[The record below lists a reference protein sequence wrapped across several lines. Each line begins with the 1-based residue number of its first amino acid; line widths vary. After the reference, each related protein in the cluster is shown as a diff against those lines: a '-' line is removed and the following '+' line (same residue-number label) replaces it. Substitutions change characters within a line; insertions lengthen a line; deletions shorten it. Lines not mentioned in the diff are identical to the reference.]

1 MKKEEL
7 KKANKGITLIALVI
21 TIIVLLILAAVS
33 IATLTGDNGILTKA
47 QNAKDLTNQK
57 TAEEEVQIEV
67 LGSLDNSGN
76 INIEDLNSNLISH
89 LTGVNYKGQPL
100 SAENK
105 IETLPAVVEYNG
117 YKILISGDTSTS
129 LEDALKPG
137 EEAKETKKYNY
148 TDGVDVATIPEGF
161 AVSEKENE
169 QKIANGLVIKNK
181 TDGNEFV
188 WIPCTITQYQ
198 NAKNAVQ
205 RNEWVTNPEYYK
217 NGGEDGSAW
226 SDNYTD
232 QDISNINAVY
242 VQNGVDNTTI
252 SQITENWE
260 NKQTEVAEESI
271 KKYGGFYIARYE
283 AGIPKTEKTKEF
295 YRDTNSEN
303 LEYKKDGGIRGA
315 TTKVGLESV
324 QSLAPVSKKGV
335 QAWNLITQPN
345 SKIVA
350 ENMYKGNPSVGSYL
364 VDLQAWNHICENIY
378 GANANKTGKSITNS
392 STWGNCNDNSSVYEK
407 DIEGLWAQHAWNNEW
422 KIAGNYKKGPV
433 TAKALEPNTELGG
446 TNGIELPTGASEDFN
461 NYNIY
466 DMAGNMWEWTTG
478 HNINSETMYVV
489 PRGRWLRSQWGRVP
503 SCACLRSR
511 GTHSLLRPR
520 WVPRRALYEIIKC
533 V

>member
-1 MKKEEL
+1 MRGKNRKPIASCL
-7 KKANKGITLIALVI
+7 KLPQFTTMNVIDGQAGLIVYASLI
-21 TIIVLLILAAVS
+21 FYSLTIDNILNIIVLLILAAVP

-76 INIEDLNSNLISH
+76 INIEDLNSNLLSH

-105 IETLPAVVEYNG
+105 IETLPAVVEYNE

-161 AVSEKENE
+161 EVSEIKEE
-169 QKIANGLVIKNK
+169 QKIADGLVIKNK

-198 NAKNAVQ
+198 NAKNAVK
-205 RNEWVTNPEYYK
+205 RNEWSHSPEYYT
-217 NGGEDGSAW
+217 NGGEDGSVW
-226 SDNYTD
+226 SDDYTD

-242 VQNGVDNTTI
+242 KTTAI
-252 SQITENWE
+252 NEITANWE
-260 NKQTEVAEESI
+260 KEQTEVAEESI
-271 KKYGGFYIARYE
+271 KKYEGFYIGRYE
-283 AGIPKTEKTKEF
+283 AGIPEEAKVF
-295 YRDTNSEN
+295 YRNPKGTDLTYDSSNRGQTNEAGLNIIKN
-303 LEYKKDGGIRGA
+303 LK
-315 TTKVGLESV
+315 
-324 QSLAPVSKKGV
+324 PVSKKGV
-335 QAWNLITQPN
+335 QAWNFITQPN

-350 ENMYKGNPSVGSYL
+350 ENMYKASSEETSVGSYL

-378 GANANKTGKSITNS
+378 GKTGKDINNS
-392 STWGNCNDNSSVYEK
+392 TAWGNYINNTSVFEK
-407 DIEGLWAQHAWNNEW
+407 TVEGLWANHGYRSSPW
-422 KIAGNYKKGPV
+422 GLFPSLTYSKGAV
-433 TAKALEPNTELGG
+433 NVKGESEKTGAENQV
-446 TNGIELPTGASEDFN
+446 NVIELPTGASEDFN

-466 DMAGNMWEWTTG
+466 DMAGNMVEWTTG
-478 HNINSETMYVV
+478 HNINGETMYVV
-489 PRGRWLRSQWGRVP
+489 PRGR
-503 SCACLRSR
+503 
-511 GTHSLLRPR
+511 
-520 WVPRRALYEIIKC
+520 
-533 V
+533 

>member
-21 TIIVLLILAAVS
+21 TIIVLLILAGVS
-33 IATLTGDNGILTKA
+33 IATLTGDNGILAKA

-89 LTGVNYKGQPL
+89 LTGVKYNEEAL
-100 SAENK
+100 SKTNK
-105 IETLPAVVEYNG
+105 IENLPAVVEYNG

-129 LEDALKPG
+129 LGDALKPG

-161 AVSEKENE
+161 AVSEIKEE

-198 NAKNAVQ
+198 NAKNAVMK
-205 RNEWVTNPEYYK
+205 NKWTHDSYYET
-217 NGGEDGSAW
+217 NGGSDGSAW
-226 SDNYTD
+226 SDNYTEED
-232 QDISNINAVY
+232 LSNINALY
-242 VQNGVDNTTI
+242 ETNGVDNATI
-252 SQITENWE
+252 SKITESWE
-260 NKQTEVAEESI
+260 KRQTEVAEESI
-271 KKYGGFYIARYE
+271 KKYGGFYIGRYE
-283 AGIPKTEKTKEF
+283 AGIPSTATF
-295 YRDTNSEN
+295 YTAPDSEGDNLKYNATGRGVTNNE
-303 LEYKKDGGIRGA
+303 
-315 TTKVGLESV
+315 GLTSV
-324 QSLAPVSKKGV
+324 KGLSPVSKKGV
-335 QAWNLITQPN
+335 QAWNCITQPN

-350 ENMYKGNPSVGSYL
+350 ENMYKASSEETSVGSYL

-392 STWGNCNDNSSVYEK
+392 STWGNYYNNSSVYNKE
-407 DIEGLWAQHAWNNEW
+407 IEGLWANHGLRKSPWALFASSTYSKGTVNV
-422 KIAGNYKKGPV
+422 KGDTKKDG
-433 TAKALEPNTELGG
+433 TEDQV
-446 TNGIELPTGASEDFN
+446 NVIELPTGASEDFK

-466 DMAGNMWEWTTG
+466 DMAGNEWEWTTG
-478 HNINSETMYVV
+478 HNINNKMFVV
-489 PRGRWLRSQWGRVP
+489 ARGR
-503 SCACLRSR
+503 
-511 GTHSLLRPR
+511 
-520 WVPRRALYEIIKC
+520 
-533 V
+533 

>member
-1 MKKEEL
+1 MKKEES

-21 TIIVLLILAAVS
+21 TVIVLLILAGVS

-47 QNAKDLTNQK
+47 QTAADVTNK
-57 TAEEEVQIEV
+57 STAEEEIQIEI
-67 LGSLDNSGN
+67 LGSLDNGADISL
-76 INIEDLNSNLISH
+76 EKLNDNLRNN
-89 LTGVNYKGQPL
+89 LTGVKYKGQPL

-105 IETLPAVVEYNG
+105 IENLPAVVEYNG
-117 YKILISGDTSTS
+117 YKILISGDTSVS

-161 AVSEKENE
+161 AVSEIKEE
-169 QKIANGLVIKNK
+169 QKIANGLVIKDK
-181 TDGNEFV
+181 PDGNEFV

-205 RNEWVTNPEYYK
+205 RNDWKTNPEYYS
-217 NGGEDGSAW
+217 NGGEDGLAW
-226 SDNYTD
+226 SDDYTE
-232 QDISNINAVY
+232 QDISNVNALY
-242 VQNGVDNTTI
+242 VKNGVDNATI

-260 NKQTEVAEESI
+260 KKQTEVAEESI

-303 LEYKKDGGIRGA
+303 LEYKKDGGIRGT
-315 TTKVGLESV
+315 TTKAGLESV
-324 QSLAPVSKKGV
+324 QSLSPVSKKGV
-335 QAWNLITQPN
+335 QAWNYITQPN

-350 ENMYKGNPSVGSYL
+350 ENMYKGSTSVGSYL

-392 STWGNCNDNSSVYEK
+392 STWGNYINNTSVFEK
-407 DIEGLWAQHAWNNEW
+407 TVEGLWANH
-422 KIAGNYKKGPV
+422 GLKKSPWTYYPSSTYSKDTINIKGD
-433 TAKALEPNTELGG
+433 TAKTGAEGQVNV
-446 TNGIELPTGASEDFN
+446 IELPTGASEDFK

-478 HNINSETMYVV
+478 HNINGETMFVV
-489 PRGRWLRSQWGRVP
+489 PRGR
-503 SCACLRSR
+503 
-511 GTHSLLRPR
+511 
-520 WVPRRALYEIIKC
+520 
-533 V
+533 

>member
-1 MKKEEL
+1 MKEL
-7 KKANKGITLIALVI
+7 KKKNKGITLIALVI
-21 TIIVLLILAAVS
+21 TIIVLLILAGVS

-47 QNAKDLTNQK
+47 QNVKDLTNEK

-76 INIEDLNSNLISH
+76 INIEDLNSNLLSH
-89 LTGVNYKGQPL
+89 LSGVNYKEQPL

-117 YKILISGDTSTS
+117 YKILISGDTSVS

-161 AVSEKENE
+161 VVSEKEEE

-181 TDGNEFV
+181 KDGNEFV

-198 NAKNAVQ
+198 NAKNAVK
-205 RNEWVTNPEYYK
+205 RNEWSHNDEYYK
-217 NGGEDGSAW
+217 NGGGDGSAW
-226 SDNYTD
+226 SDDYTEED
-232 QDISNINAVY
+232 LSNINTLY
-242 VQNGVDNTTI
+242 TENGVDNTTI
-252 SQITENWE
+252 SQITESWE

-271 KKYGGFYIARYE
+271 RKYGGFYIARYE
-283 AGIPKTEKTKEF
+283 AGIPSTATF
-295 YRDTNSEN
+295 YTALNSAT

-315 TTKVGLESV
+315 TTKAGLESV

-335 QAWNLITQPN
+335 QAWNYITQPN
-345 SKIVA
+345 AKIVA
-350 ENMYKGNPSVGSYL
+350 ENMYKASSEETSVGSYL

-378 GANANKTGKSITNS
+378 GANATKTGKSITNS
-392 STWGNCNDNSSVYEK
+392 STWGNYYDNSSVYNEE
-407 DIEGLWAQHAWNNEW
+407 IEGLWAQHAWNNEW
-422 KIAGNYKKGPV
+422 KIAEYYKKGPV
-433 TAKALEPNTELGG
+433 TAKAGEANNDLGG
-446 TNGIELPTGASEDFN
+446 TNRIELPTGASEDFN

-478 HNINSETMYVV
+478 HNIKNETMFVV
-489 PRGRWLRSQWGRVP
+489 PRGR
-503 SCACLRSR
+503 
-511 GTHSLLRPR
+511 
-520 WVPRRALYEIIKC
+520 
-533 V
+533 

>member
-1 MKKEEL
+1 MKKEQL
-7 KKANKGITLIALVI
+7 NRTNKGITLIALVI
-21 TIIVLLILAAVS
+21 TIIVLLILAGVS
-33 IATLTGDNGILTKA
+33 IATLTGDNGILAKA

-161 AVSEKENE
+161 AVSEIKEE
-169 QKIANGLVIKNK
+169 QKIANGLVIKDK
-181 TDGNEFV
+181 PDGNEFV

-198 NAKNAVQ
+198 NAKNAVK
-205 RNEWVTNPEYYK
+205 RNKWVTNPEYYT
-217 NGGEDGSAW
+217 NGGGDGSAW
-226 SDNYTD
+226 SDDYTD
-232 QDISNINAVY
+232 QDLSNINAVY
-242 VQNGVDNTTI
+242 ETNGVDNTTI
-252 SQITENWE
+252 SQITSSWE

-271 KKYGGFYIARYE
+271 KKYGGFYIGRYE
-283 AGIPKTEKTKEF
+283 AGIPEEADDF
-295 YRDTNSEN
+295 YRNPEGTDLTYNIDNRGQTNEAGLNIIKN
-303 LEYKKDGGIRGA
+303 LK
-315 TTKVGLESV
+315 
-324 QSLAPVSKKGV
+324 PVSKKGV
-335 QAWNLITQPN
+335 QAWNYITQPN

-350 ENMYKGNPSVGSYL
+350 ENMYKASSEETSVGSYL

-378 GANANKTGKSITNS
+378 GKTGKDINNS
-392 STWGNCNDNSSVYEK
+392 TAWGNYINNTSVFEK
-407 DIEGLWAQHAWNNEW
+407 TVEGLWANHGYRSSPW
-422 KIAGNYKKGPV
+422 GLFPSSTYSKGAV
-433 TAKALEPNTELGG
+433 NVKGNTEKTGEE
-446 TNGIELPTGASEDFN
+446 NQVNVIELPTGASEDFK

-478 HNINSETMYVV
+478 HNINNETMYVV
-489 PRGRWLRSQWGRVP
+489 PRGR
-503 SCACLRSR
+503 
-511 GTHSLLRPR
+511 
-520 WVPRRALYEIIKC
+520 
-533 V
+533 

>member
-7 KKANKGITLIALVI
+7 KQVNKGITLIALVI
-21 TIIVLLILAAVS
+21 TIIVLLILVGVS
-33 IATLTGDNGILTKA
+33 IATLTGDNGILAKA
-47 QNAKDLTNQK
+47 QNAKDLTNEK

-89 LTGVNYKGQPL
+89 LTGVNYKEQPL

-105 IETLPAVVEYNG
+105 IQNLPAVVEYNG
-117 YKILISGDTSTS
+117 YNILISGDTSTS
-129 LEDALKPG
+129 LGDALKPG

-161 AVSEKENE
+161 AVSEIKEE
-169 QKIANGLVIKNK
+169 QKIANGLVIKN
-181 TDGNEFV
+181 DGNEFV

-198 NAKNAVQ
+198 NAKNAVP
-205 RNEWVTNPEYYK
+205 RNEWGHNAEYYS
-217 NGGEDGSAW
+217 NGGGDGSAW
-226 SDNYTD
+226 SDDYTE
-232 QDISNINAVY
+232 QDISNINALY
-242 VQNGVDNTTI
+242 VKNGVDNTTI

-271 KKYGGFYIARYE
+271 RKYGGFYIARYE

-324 QSLAPVSKKGV
+324 QSLSPVSKKGV
-335 QAWNLITQPN
+335 QAWNYITQPN
-345 SKIVA
+345 AKMVA
-350 ENMYKGNPSVGSYL
+350 ENMYKVSSEETSVGSYL

-378 GANANKTGKSITNS
+378 GANANKTGKSITDS
-392 STWGNCNDNSSVYEK
+392 STWGNYINNASVFEK
-407 DIEGLWAQHAWNNEW
+407 TVEGLWANH
-422 KIAGNYKKGPV
+422 GLKKSTWELFPSSTYSKGAV
-433 TAKALEPNTELGG
+433 NVKGDTEKTGAE
-446 TNGIELPTGASEDFN
+446 NQVNVIELPTGASEDFK

-478 HNINSETMYVV
+478 HNINDETMFIV
-489 PRGRWLRSQWGRVP
+489 PRGR
-503 SCACLRSR
+503 
-511 GTHSLLRPR
+511 
-520 WVPRRALYEIIKC
+520 
-533 V
+533 

>member
-89 LTGVNYKGQPL
+89 LTGVNYKGEPL

-105 IETLPAVVEYNG
+105 IENLPAVVEYNG
-117 YKILISGDTSTS
+117 CKILISGDTSTS

-161 AVSEKENE
+161 VVSEKEEE

-271 KKYGGFYIARYE
+271 RKYGGFYIGRYE
-283 AGIPKTEKTKEF
+283 AGIPSNASF
-295 YRDTNSEN
+295 YTAPNSEGED
-303 LEYKKDGGIRGA
+303 LKYKKDEGIRGA
-315 TTKVGLESV
+315 TTKAGLESV
-324 QSLAPVSKKGV
+324 QSLSPVSKKGV
-335 QAWNLITQPN
+335 QAWNFITQPN

-350 ENMYKGNPSVGSYL
+350 ENMYKASSEETSVGSYL

-378 GANANKTGKSITNS
+378 GANATKTGKSITNS
-392 STWGNCNDNSSVYEK
+392 ITWGNYYDNSSVYNKE
-407 DIEGLWAQHAWNNEW
+407 IEGLWAQHAWTTTW
-422 KIAGNYKKGPV
+422 VYAPNYKKGPV
-433 TAKALEPNTELGG
+433 TAKAGEDQNTELGG
-446 TNGIELPTGASEDFN
+446 KNRIELPTGASEDFK

-478 HNINSETMYVV
+478 HNIKNETMFIIA
-489 PRGRWLRSQWGRVP
+489 RGRWLR
-503 SCACLRSR
+503 
-511 GTHSLLRPR
+511 
-520 WVPRRALYEIIKC
+520 
-533 V
+533 

>member
-1 MKKEEL
+1 MKKEES

-21 TIIVLLILAAVS
+21 TVIVLLILAGVS
-33 IATLTGDNGILTKA
+33 IATLTGDNGILKKA

-76 INIEDLNSNLISH
+76 INIEDLNSNLLSH
-89 LTGVNYKGQPL
+89 LSGVNYKEQPL

-129 LEDALKPG
+129 LGDALKPG

-161 AVSEKENE
+161 AVSEEKEE
-169 QKIANGLVIKNK
+169 QKIANGLVIKN
-181 TDGNEFV
+181 DGNEFV

-198 NAKNAVQ
+198 NAKNAVK
-205 RNEWVTNPEYYK
+205 RNEWSHQTEYYT

-226 SDNYTD
+226 SDDYTV

-242 VQNGVDNTTI
+242 ETNGVDNTTI
-252 SQITENWE
+252 SPITSSWE

-271 KKYGGFYIARYE
+271 RKYGGFYIARYE
-283 AGIPKTEKTKEF
+283 AGIPSTATFYTEP
-295 YRDTNSEN
+295 NSEGEG
-303 LEYKKDGGIRGA
+303 LKYKQDGGIRG
-315 TTKVGLESV
+315 TTNNEGLTSV
-324 QSLAPVSKKGV
+324 KGLSPVSKKGV
-335 QAWNLITQPN
+335 QAWNCITQPN

-350 ENMYKGNPSVGSYL
+350 ENMYKASSEETSVGSYL

-378 GANANKTGKSITNS
+378 GANANKTGKSITDS
-392 STWGNCNDNSSVYEK
+392 STWGNYYDNNSVYEK
-407 DIEGLWAQHAWNNEW
+407 DIEGLWAQHAYTTTWVY
-422 KIAGNYKKGPV
+422 APNYKKGPV
-433 TAKALEPNTELGG
+433 TAKAGGDQNTELGG
-446 TNGIELPTGASEDFN
+446 TNQIELPTGASEDFK

-489 PRGRWLRSQWGRVP
+489 PRGR
-503 SCACLRSR
+503 
-511 GTHSLLRPR
+511 
-520 WVPRRALYEIIKC
+520 
-533 V
+533 